1 MNRLQRAAVLTALA
15 DELRKRRSWC
25 GETHLQKATYFL
37 QALLGVP
44 LGYEFILYK
53 HGPYSFDLHDEL
65 TALRRP
71 VAGTSPAALPLRP
84 FPAAHPGERRL
95 PGAFLAHS
103 RCLPARLDFAADKL
117 ADKGVADLER
127 LATALFVTREIP
139 DGDAEVRALRINQL
153 KPHVSLDEARTAV
166 ATVDR
171 VIQEAK
177 TLVPA

>member
-1 MNRLQRAAVLTALA
+1 ML
-15 DELRKRRSWC
+15 ELRPQPYPYGPSLLPTPASADFRARSSRILGAYRR
-25 GETHLQKATYFL
+25 E
-37 QALLGVP
+37 
-44 LGYEFILYK
+44 
-53 HGPYSFDLHDEL
+53 
-65 TALRRP
+65 
-71 VAGTSPAALPLRP
+71 
-84 FPAAHPGERRL
+84 
-95 PGAFLAHS
+95 
-103 RCLPARLDFAADKL
+103 LDFAADKL